1 VRAPTLGGNVEV
13 LEKPKGALRD
23 YRVWSVWSQSPDGWW
38 IMRRPSG
45 GVRSSGTTNL
55 HGCSAPRTGR

>member
-1 VRAPTLGGNVEV
+1 MRAPTLGSNVEV

-23 YRVWSVWSQSPDGWW
+23 DRVWSVWSQSPDGWW

-45 GVRSSGTTNL
+45 GVPSSGTTSPRD
-55 HGCSAPRTGR
+55 CSAPRSGR